1 MIVFGTRHYG
11 KVDEIDG
18 LGYIKTRFAHIWFL
32 PLLPLGSM
40 FVVSEE
46 GDGVQGLK
54 VGLSGRSVVAA
65 WSRTWVVLT
74 TLGMLGLMG
83 FGVIGLLD
91 TLIDGNGINEDTVSA
106 ALMSVGAG
114 GLGFFGL
121 LFNVA
126 LWWGIGRFLGRASP
140 ARAAQLCE
148 QLGVAPASPAHGSI
162 PDLAD
167 YADDD
172 PFIDGARPVG

>member
-1 MIVFGTRHYG
+1 MIVYGMRHYG
-11 KVDEIDG
+11 KVDEVDG

-32 PLLPLGSM
+32 PLVPLGSM
-40 FVVSEE
+40 FVMSEE

-74 TLGMLGLMG
+74 TLGMLALMG
-83 FGVIGLLD
+83 FGVIGLID
-91 TLIDGNGINEDTVSA
+91 TLIDGNGVNESTVSA

-121 LFNVA
+121 FFNVA

-140 ARAAQLCE
+140 ARAAELRR
-148 QLGVAPASPAHGSI
+148 QLGITPSPAAGGSI

-167 YADDD
+167 HAGDD
-172 PFIDGARPVG
+172 PFIDGARPLP

>member
-1 MIVFGTRHYG
+1 MIVFGMRHYG
-11 KVDEIDG
+11 KVDEIEG
-18 LGYIKTRFAHIWFL
+18 LGYVKTRFAHIWFL

-40 FVVSEE
+40 FVTSEE
-46 GDGVQGLK
+46 GDGVRGLQI
-54 VGLSGRSVVAA
+54 GLSGRSVLAA

-91 TLIDGNGINEDTVSA
+91 TLIEGNGVNEQTVSA

-121 LFNVA
+121 LFNIG
-126 LWWGIGRFLGRASP
+126 LWWGIGRFLGKASP
-140 ARAAQLCE
+140 ARTAALLT
-148 QLGVAPASPAHGSI
+148 QLGMAPAPAAGTI

-167 YADDD
+167 HAGDD
-172 PFIDGARPVG
+172 PFQDARPV